1 MSNSIVG
8 RKEIIKMNSTASQI
22 QGVFDTMRVQL
33 SILDADMKKEEADK
47 ISYEVQL
54 KKLHEQRNDLQKSI
68 RFKENWVK
76 NAETGNFAVAY
87 NEIQKDIEGIYN
99 KAKAGHKHGIT
110 ILEKEFNYH
119 PAFKRP
125 GDTFTASAFVPK

>member
-1 MSNSIVG
+1 MSNSVVG
-8 RKEIIKMNSTASQI
+8 RKEIIKMASTASQI

-33 SILDADMKKEEADK
+33 SILEADIKREEADK
-47 ISYEVQL
+47 ISYEIQL
-54 KKLHEQRNDLQKSI
+54 KKLHEQRHDLQKSI
-68 RFKENWVK
+68 QFKENWVK

-87 NEIQKDIEGIYN
+87 NDIKRDIEGIYN
-99 KAKAGHKHGIT
+99 KAKAGHKSGIA

-119 PAFKRP
+119 AAFKRP